1 MKKLFLALA
10 AVATIM
16 SASAESPLQS
26 IGGKPKLMRMKQAT
40 RDNIVTRAVG
50 DEYLVFGYCQDV
62 SLAVGADGYVI
73 EAAIEIPAELAEEWK
88 GNTITA
94 VRIGFGQS
102 TNRKITLYLT
112 EDLEGYAFL
121 MQEATM
127 NQQWGWNEVVLNKPY
142 TFDGTPFYVG
152 YQSACSST
160 GMDRPVGVDMDIE
173 NFSEYGDLAALDNE
187 WFTVGE
193 DFGNVCIQILVEGT
207 NNIPRNDLSVEDIYM
222 PPYMQVN
229 TPYEGGF
236 LVTNTGAN
244 RINDF
249 TYTFSI
255 NGKDAKSGTY
265 TFPTPLA
272 QGEYDWIRFEGLQ
285 VDAPGA
291 VSVVATVTQVNGVAT
306 TNTENNTLTASFN
319 CFEKVYPQMVLVEEF
334 TGTWCGYCPQ
344 GIMGME
350 YMGEHYGD
358 ANFIGVAVHNGDPM
372 DSPTYVQVADQLA
385 QGSYPNSA
393 INRSFLTFPDAENLE
408 IYYNVVIAEPSYA
421 EVEITQARY
430 DEEKN
435 AVVIDS
441 SVEFAMA
448 QTGANYKLA
457 FVIAENGVGPYPQT
471 NYLAG
476 SKDPAAG
483 AWGSYPAQTPWIFDE
498 VGRYI
503 KDAWGINGSVP
514 STIAAYSPVTYSTSI
529 PVSRNWKLNNCYVV
543 AMLLN
548 SQGNVVNAAKVDSI
562 ENAAAGVEGIAG
574 DVEESFK
581 VFNLQGVKVLETKD
595 ASAVKALPA
604 GIYIVNGKKTYIK

>member
-26 IGGKPKLMRMKQAT
+26 FGGKPKLMRMKQAT

-50 DEYLVFGYCQDV
+50 DEYLVFGYCNGINT
-62 SLAVGADGYVI
+62 AIGAPGYVM
-73 EAAIEIPAELAEEWK
+73 EGAIEIPAELAQEWK

-94 VRIGFGQS
+94 IRIGFGQS
-102 TNRKITLYLT
+102 TNRQITAYLT
-112 EDLEGYAFL
+112 KDLEGYAFI
-121 MQEATM
+121 MQQANMTKTM
-127 NQQWGWNEVVLNKPY
+127 DWNDVVLDEPY

-152 YQSACSST
+152 YQAVCGNGSQDYP
-160 GMDRPVGVDMDIE
+160 MGVDWDTE

-187 WFTVGE
+187 WFTIGE
-193 DFGNVCIQILVEGT
+193 DYGNVCIQILVEGT
-207 NNIPRNDLSVEDIYM
+207 NNIPRNALSVNDIYL
-222 PPYMQVN
+222 PTYMQVN

-255 NGKDAKSGTY
+255 NGKDTKSGTY
-265 TFPTPLA
+265 TFTTPLA
-272 QGEYDWIRFEGLQ
+272 PGEFEWIRYEDLQ
-285 VDAPGA
+285 VDATGA
-291 VSVVATVTQVNGVAT
+291 VKVVATVTQVNGVAN
-306 TNTENNTLTASFN
+306 TNTENNTFTASFN
-319 CFEKVYPQMVLVEEF
+319 CLEKVYPQMVLVEEF
-334 TGTWCGYCPQ
+334 TGTWCGNCPW

-372 DSPTYVQVADQLA
+372 DSPTYVQVADQLS

-393 INRSFLTFPDAENLE
+393 INRSFLSYPAAENLE
-408 IYYNVVIAEPSYA
+408 TYYQILVTEPA
-421 EVEITQARY
+421 LAGIEITQARY
-430 DEEKN
+430 SEEDN

-441 SVEFAMA
+441 SIEFAMA
-448 QTGANYKLA
+448 QTRANYKLA
-457 FVIAENGVGPYPQT
+457 FVIAENGVGPYPQS

-476 SKDPAAG
+476 SKEPGAG
-483 AWGSYPAQTPWIFDE
+483 EWAKYPAQTPWKFDE

-548 SQGNVVNAAKVDSI
+548 SQGNVVNSAKVDSI